1 MTTLARSRYHSW
13 RAPLAGPGMV
23 LASMIAQNFGATIA
37 KQMFVAVGAFG
48 VTGLRVFLAAAVLML
63 LRTPWRRPLSREVL
77 PSLFLY
83 GCMLGLMNLLI
94 YQAFARLPI
103 GIAIGIEVLGPLSI
117 VLAGS
122 RRALDL
128 VWFAAAATGL
138 VLLLP
143 LRVENGLDPLGL
155 AFAAGAATC
164 WALYIVFGK
173 RVATTLGADAVAW
186 GMVVAACINMPLAVT
201 FAGGALLDPLILL
214 SGLGIALL
222 TSVLPCMLEME
233 AMRRLPS
240 HVFGVLLSAAPAVA
254 AIAGFFVL
262 GETLLPV
269 QWLAIVAIVCASCG
283 SAVCA
288 AQSTLADRRS

>member
-1 MTTLARSRYHSW
+1 MTLLTQSSAHSPSQSW
-13 RAPLAGPGMV
+13 REPLIGPGMV
-23 LASMIAQNFGATIA
+23 LASMVAQNLGATLA
-37 KQMFVAVGAFG
+37 KQMFAAVGAFG
-48 VTGLRVFLAAAVLML
+48 VTGLRVSLAATIL
-63 LRTPWRRPLSREVL
+63 LIMRMPWRRSLSRTILPDVL
-77 PSLFLY
+77 LY
-83 GCMLGLMNLLI
+83 GFMLGLMNLLI

-128 VWFAAAATGL
+128 VWFAAAAAGL
-138 VLLLP
+138 LLLLP
-143 LRVENGLDPLGL
+143 LRVGNGLDPVGL

-186 GMVVAACINMPLAVT
+186 GMLVAACINLPLGIT
-201 FAGGALLDPLILL
+201 FAGGALLHPWVLL

-222 TSVLPCMLEME
+222 TSVMPCMLEME

-240 HVFGVLLSAAPAVA
+240 NVFGILLSAAPAVA
-254 AIAGFFVL
+254 ALAGFIVL
-262 GETLLPV
+262 GETLTAI
-269 QWLAIVAIVCASCG
+269 QWLAIVAIVSASCG
-283 SAVCA
+283 SAICA
-288 AQSTLADRRS
+288 GRPHRS

>member
-1 MTTLARSRYHSW
+1 M
-13 RAPLAGPGMV
+13 
-23 LASMIAQNFGATIA
+23 
-37 KQMFVAVGAFG
+37 
-48 VTGLRVFLAAAVLML
+48 RVFLAAAVLVA
-63 LRTPWRRPLSREVL
+63 LRTPWRRPLPKKILPDVL
-77 PSLFLY
+77 LY
-83 GCMLGLMNLLI
+83 GAMLGLMNLLI

-128 VWFAAAATGL
+128 VWFAAAGIGL
-138 VLLLP
+138 LLLLP
-143 LRVENGLDPLGL
+143 LRIGGGLDLVGL

-173 RVATTLGADAVAW
+173 RVAATLGADAVAW

-201 FAGGALLDPLILL
+201 FAGRALPDPWILL

-240 HVFGVLLSAAPAVA
+240 HVFGILLSAAPAVA
-254 AIAGFFVL
+254 ALAGSVVL
-262 GETLLPV
+262 GETLLLA

-288 AQSTLADRRS
+288 VETRPA

>member
-1 MTTLARSRYHSW
+1 VTTLARSASLRG
-13 RAPLAGPGMV
+13 PLAGPGMV
-23 LASMIAQNFGATIA
+23 LASMVAQNLGATLA
-37 KQMFVAVGAFG
+37 KQMFPVVGAFG
-48 VTGLRVFLAAAVLML
+48 VTGLRVFLAAMILMAM
-63 LRTPWRRPLSREVL
+63 RTPWRRPLSREILPNVL
-77 PSLFLY
+77 LY

-128 VWFAAAATGL
+128 LWFTAAATGQL
-138 VLLLP
+138 LLLP
-143 LRVENGLDPLGL
+143 LRVDNGLDPIGL

-173 RVATTLGADAVAW
+173 RIAAALGADAVAW
-186 GMVVAACINMPLAVT
+186 GMVAAACINMPLAVA
-201 FAGGALLDPLILL
+201 FAGASLLQPWILL
-214 SGLGIALL
+214 SGLGIAVL

-240 HVFGVLLSAAPAVA
+240 HVFGILLSGAPAIA
-254 AIAGFFVL
+254 ALAGFVVL
-262 GETLLPV
+262 GETLSAV
-269 QWLAIVAIVCASCG
+269 QWLAIVAIVSASCG

-288 AQSTLADRRS
+288 ARMRQA